1 MSAPMAPTAL
11 DGPIADYLTHQ
22 RALGRGYQ
30 TEERSLTALRDFL
43 ARQTAEDLTPALF
56 AGWCDTLATLAA
68 TTRRARQMIVHRFCR
83 YRRRATPQCFVPDTL
98 SFARAQPS
106 VSPIIVEPS
115 QVARMLAAADA
126 LVPTTR
132 SPLRPAVLR
141 LAIVLLYTAGLR
153 RGELLR
159 LTLED
164 VEARAGV
171 LRIRPSKFHKA
182 RWVPLSTSA
191 RRELRRYLR
200 QRMVRACE
208 TRPSSPLLYH
218 HPAQHGCG
226 YTGTGLSSG
235 LHHLFEAAWVH
246 DAAGRRPRIH
256 DLRHSFA
263 VQALVRWYHAG
274 ADVQAQLPKLA
285 MYMGHVSILSTA
297 YYLRLQPVVA
307 GLASQRFEKGFGD
320 LLREV
325 RR

>member
-1 MSAPMAPTAL
+1 M
-11 DGPIADYLTHQ
+11 
-22 RALGRGYQ
+22 
-30 TEERSLTALRDFL
+30 
-43 ARQTAEDLTPALF
+43 
-56 AGWCDTLATLAA
+56 
-68 TTRRARQMIVHRFCR
+68 
-83 YRRRATPQCFVPDTL
+83 
-98 SFARAQPS
+98 
-106 VSPIIVEPS
+106 
-115 QVARMLAAADA
+115 
-126 LVPTTR
+126 
-132 SPLRPAVLR
+132 
-141 LAIVLLYTAGLR
+141 
-153 RGELLR
+153 
-159 LTLED
+159 
-164 VEARAGV
+164 
-171 LRIRPSKFHKA
+171 
-182 RWVPLSTSA
+182 
-191 RRELRRYLR
+191 
-200 QRMVRACE
+200 
-208 TRPSSPLLYH
+208 LYH

-297 YYLRLQPVVA
+297 YYLRLQPVAA